1 MKILSI
7 DYGTKRVG
15 LALSDE
21 TQTFAHRIEPIVNFK
36 DEKELLIKLAK
47 LIEFEQAAEIIIGL
61 PLGVDEKDTEMSKK
75 IQNFV
80 QTLKTIVKSSVK
92 TVNET
97 YTTRSAYSN
106 LGINKSIKSID
117 SESARIL
124 LQEYLDDK
132 KLREEKKDQN

>member
-1 MKILSI
+1 MKILAI

-21 TQTFAHRIEPIVNFK
+21 TQIFAHRIEPIKNFK
-36 DEKELLIKLAK
+36 TEKELLIKLAK
-47 LIEFEQAAEIIIGL
+47 LIDFEQVGEVVLGI
-61 PLGVDEKDTEMSKK
+61 PLGVDEKETEMSKK
-75 IQNFV
+75 ITSFAQE
-80 QTLKTIVKSSVK
+80 LRMIIKSDVK

-106 LGINKSIKSID
+106 LEKNKTIKSID

-124 LQEYLDDK
+124 LQEYLDSIKIDN
-132 KLREEKKDQN
+132 EK

>member
-75 IQNFV
+75 IQDFV
-80 QTLKTIVKSSVK
+80 QILRTIVKSNVK

-97 YTTRSAYSN
+97 YTTRTAYSN

-132 KLREEKKDQN
+132 KLREEKKV

>member
-15 LALSDE
+15 LAISDE
-21 TQTFAHRIEPIVNFK
+21 TLTFAHRIAHIENFK
-36 DEKELLIKLAK
+36 DENELLIKLAK
-47 LIEFEQAAEIIIGL
+47 IIEFEQVDEVIIGL

-75 IQNFV
+75 IQMFI
-80 QTLKTIVKSSVK
+80 QTLKTVIKSSVK

-97 YTTRSAYSN
+97 YTTRQAYSN
-106 LGINKSIKSID
+106 LGRNRGKKSID

-132 KLREEKKDQN
+132 KLRASTQDKL

>member
-75 IQNFV
+75 IQDFV
-80 QTLKTIVKSSVK
+80 QILRTIVKSNVK

-132 KLREEKKDQN
+132 KLREEKKV

>member
-75 IQNFV
+75 IQDFV
-80 QTLKTIVKSSVK
+80 QTLRTIVKSNVK

-132 KLREEKKDQN
+132 KLREEKKV

>member
-7 DYGTKRVG
+7 DFGTKRVG

-21 TQTFAHRIEPIVNFK
+21 TETFAHRIDPIENYI
-36 DEKELLIKLAK
+36 DEKELIIKLAK
-47 LIEFEQAAEIIIGL
+47 IIEFEKISEVLVGL
-61 PLGVDEKDTEMSKK
+61 PLGVDEKETEMSKK
-75 IQNFV
+75 ISSFV
-80 QTLKTIVKSSVK
+80 QSLRSIINSSVK

-97 YTTRSAYSN
+97 YTTKMAYSN
-106 LGINKSIKSID
+106 LGRAKGKKSID

-132 KLREEKKDQN
+132 KLKLKENNK

>member
-7 DYGTKRVG
+7 DFGTIRVG

-21 TQTFAHRIEPIVNFK
+21 SETFAHRIEPIENYK
-36 DEKELLIKLAK
+36 DEKDLLIKLAK
-47 LIEFEQAAEIIIGL
+47 LIEFEQVEEVLVGL
-61 PLGVDEKDTEMSKK
+61 PLGVEEKETEMSKK
-75 IQNFV
+75 INSFV
-80 QTLKTIVKSSVK
+80 QNLRSIIKSSVK

-97 YTTRSAYSN
+97 YTTKMAHSN
-106 LGINKSIKSID
+106 LGRKIGKKSID

-132 KLREEKKDQN
+132 KLRQVESLK

>member
-15 LALSDE
+15 LAISDE
-21 TQTFAHRIEPIVNFK
+21 TLTFAHRLDPIKNYK
-36 DEKELLIKLAK
+36 DEKTLIGDLANLSIK
-47 LIEFEQAAEIIIGL
+47 YAVSLIVLGV
-61 PLGVDEKDTEMSKK
+61 PLGVEEKDTEMSKK
-75 IQNFV
+75 INLFAQK
-80 QTLKTIVKSSVK
+80 LETINGISVK

-97 YTTRSAYSN
+97 YTTRQAYSN
-106 LGINKSIKSID
+106 LGKNKGKKSID

-132 KLREEKKDQN
+132 KLRN